1 MPRSHAQP
9 LRDTGVAQGYGNA
22 ARIPA
27 VAPVGRTRRASD
39 FQKRLMSSQIP
50 RRRVLLRDLSSPRDV
65 ISHISPNWFA
75 SVMGTGIVAN
85 AAATLPLIAPQLHVF
100 ASTVWVI
107 ATVLLLGLIAAS
119 AAHWIAHR
127 EVALSHHRHPAM
139 VHFYGAPP
147 LAILTI
153 GAGALL
159 FGPDIVGAD
168 AALTVA
174 LILWSIGTVLGLATA
189 VIVPFLTFTSS
200 SGTDQS
206 PFGGWIMPVVPPLV
220 SAAAGAPL
228 IPYLP
233 EGEARLT
240 MLIACYAMFG
250 LSMIATAVILPL
262 IWGRLARHNI
272 GNSAAVPTLWI
283 VLGPLGQSI
292 TAAIVLGAVA
302 PSAVSAELAEALSFF
317 GFIYGVPTLG
327 FALLWTALAIAMTVH
342 TARRGLPFSLT
353 WWSFTFP
360 VGNMVVA
367 LSVLAV
373 ATGSAVLEVMAL
385 VSFVALV
392 GAWVL
397 VALRTFAGSVIRGT
411 LFLAPPAVGDAT
423 AVAAPATPAA

>member
-1 MPRSHAQP
+1 
-9 LRDTGVAQGYGNA
+9 
-22 ARIPA
+22 
-27 VAPVGRTRRASD
+27 
-39 FQKRLMSSQIP
+39 MSNQIP
-50 RRRVLLRDLSSPRDV
+50 RPHHSSPVTSTSTSKVRVRRRLLFRELSSPRLV
-65 ISHISPNWFA
+65 VSNISPNWFA

-85 AAATLPLIAPQLHVF
+85 AAATLPLLAPQLHMF
-100 ASTVWVI
+100 ASAVWVI
-107 ATVLLLGLIAAS
+107 ATVLLVGLVAAS
-119 AAHWIAHR
+119 AAHWVAHR

-159 FGPDIVGAD
+159 FGPDIIGSD
-168 AALTVA
+168 AAFAVA
-174 LILWSIGTVLGLATA
+174 ITLWSIGTALGLATA

-200 SGTDQS
+200 SVTDQS
-206 PFGGWIMPVVPPLV
+206 AFGGWLMPVVPPLV

-228 IPYLP
+228 IPHLP

-240 MLIACYAMFG
+240 MLLACYAMFG
-250 LSMIATAVILPL
+250 LSLIASAVMIPL

-302 PSAVSAELAEALSFF
+302 PFAVSADLGEAL
-317 GFIYGVPTLG
+317 GFIGIIYGIPTLG
-327 FALLWTALAIAMTVH
+327 FALLWTALAITMTVH

-367 LSVLAV
+367 LSMLAV
-373 ATGSAVLEVMAL
+373 ATGSVALEVMAL
-385 VSFVALV
+385 LSFVALV
-392 GAWVL
+392 GTWVL
-397 VALRTFAGSVIRGT
+397 VALRTFAGSVIHGT
-411 LFLAPPAVGDAT
+411 LFLAPPV
-423 AVAAPATPAA
+423 VAPGGTPPAPAPPAA

>member
-1 MPRSHAQP
+1 MRSQTSRPHHAS
-9 LRDTGVAQGYGNA
+9 TS
-22 ARIPA
+22 
-27 VAPVGRTRRASD
+27 APIVRV
-39 FQKRLMSSQIP
+39 
-50 RRRVLLRDLSSPRDV
+50 RRRLLLRELSNPRLV
-65 ISHISPNWFA
+65 VSHISPNWFA

-85 AAATLPLIAPQLHVF
+85 AAATLPLIAPQLHAF
-100 ASTVWVI
+100 ASVVWVV

-119 AAHWIAHR
+119 AAHWVVHR
-127 EVALSHHRHPAM
+127 EVARSHHRHPVM

-159 FGPDIVGAD
+159 FGPDIIGSD

-174 LILWSIGTVLGLATA
+174 LVLWSIGTVLGLATA

-200 SGTDQS
+200 SVTDQS
-206 PFGGWIMPVVPPLV
+206 AFGGWLMPVVPPLV

-228 IPYLP
+228 IPFLP
-233 EGEARLT
+233 AGEARLT
-240 MLIACYAMFG
+240 MLLACYAMFG

-283 VLGPLGQSI
+283 VLGPLAQSI

-302 PSAVSAELAEALSFF
+302 PVAVSADLAEFL
-317 GFIYGVPTLG
+317 GFAGIIYGIPTLG

-367 LSVLAV
+367 LSVLAF

-385 VSFVALV
+385 LSFVALV

-397 VALRTFAGSVIRGT
+397 VAVRTFNGSVIHGT
-411 LFLAPPAVGDAT
+411 LFLAPPVTADAGKPT
-423 AVAAPATPAA
+423 APSAPAA

>member
-1 MPRSHAQP
+1 M
-9 LRDTGVAQGYGNA
+9 LRE
-22 ARIPA
+22 
-27 VAPVGRTRRASD
+27 RTRLHRVADTRCPSAH
-39 FQKRLMSSQIP
+39 QKRLMRRQIP
-50 RRRVLLRDLSSPRDV
+50 RSNHVGSSAPIVRVRRRLLLRELSNPRLV
-65 ISHISPNWFA
+65 ISNISPNWFA

-100 ASTVWVI
+100 ASAVWVF

-119 AAHWIAHR
+119 AAHWIFHR
-127 EVALSHHRHPAM
+127 EVARSHHRHPVM

-153 GAGALL
+153 GSGALL
-159 FGPDIVGAD
+159 FGPDIIGSD
-168 AALTVA
+168 AALTIA
-174 LILWSIGTVLGLATA
+174 FALWSIGTILGLATA

-200 SGTDQS
+200 SVTDQS

-228 IPYLP
+228 IPFLP

-240 MLIACYAMFG
+240 MLLACYAMFG

-302 PSAVSAELAEALSFF
+302 PYAVSPELAEALRFF

-327 FALLWTALAIAMTVH
+327 FALLWTALAITMTVH

-373 ATGSAVLEVMAL
+373 ATGSTVLEAMAL
-385 VSFVALV
+385 LSFVALV

-397 VALRTFAGSVIRGT
+397 VAVRTFSGSVIHGT
-411 LFLAPPAVGDAT
+411 LFLAPSDVAETGTAT
-423 AVAAPATPAA
+423 IPAAPAA